1 MNSMYR
7 AYSFAAPSIS
17 PAFASIAARRR
28 CAPRSVGAIATADH
42 MTASAA
48 TRLPACLS
56 MAAPSFS
63 ASRSDRCMSCTSAS
77 AGSMDTTGSGSP
89 EAPIARRR
97 RSSVITHSVVL
108 TAHARTT
115 PNRGYRRAPYPSERL
130 TLRLVSSGAA
140 VPFSFDRAQT
150 WQPHPSWRRVLAV
163 ESHAAGEPLRVI
175 TGGLDPVPGS
185 TILEKRR
192 FARERLD
199 GLRRG
204 LVFEP
209 RGHADMYGAI
219 PTEPVTPDGDAGV
232 LFMHNEGW
240 STMCGHGV
248 IALVTVALEV
258 GLLSERA
265 VVRLDTPAGRVTAW
279 PRLEG
284 VRVRSVAF
292 ENVPSF
298 VVSLDDR
305 VQVPGVGEVRY
316 DLAFGGAFYA
326 FVDAASVGLE
336 MTPERFRDL
345 ITVGS
350 AIKRAVMATREIRH
364 PQEADLSFLYGTIFT
379 GPPLGSGA
387 DSRNVCVF
395 AEGEVD
401 RSPTG
406 TGVSGRI
413 ARELRWE
420 GYDAVVPEIEGSA
433 WITGRSEILIA
444 PDDPLS
450 EGFILR

>member
-1 MNSMYR
+1 
-7 AYSFAAPSIS
+7 
-17 PAFASIAARRR
+17 
-28 CAPRSVGAIATADH
+28 
-42 MTASAA
+42 
-48 TRLPACLS
+48 
-56 MAAPSFS
+56 
-63 ASRSDRCMSCTSAS
+63 
-77 AGSMDTTGSGSP
+77 
-89 EAPIARRR
+89 
-97 RSSVITHSVVL
+97 
-108 TAHARTT
+108 
-115 PNRGYRRAPYPSERL
+115 
-130 TLRLVSSGAA
+130 
-140 VPFSFDRAQT
+140 
-150 WQPHPSWRRVLAV
+150 V
-163 ESHAAGEPLRVI
+163 ESHAAGEPLRVV
-175 TGGLDPVPGS
+175 TGGLDPIPGT

-204 LVFEP
+204 LIFEP

-258 GLLSERA
+258 GLLSDRA
-265 VVRLDTPAGRVTAW
+265 VVRLDTPAGRVTAR
-279 PRLEG
+279 PRREG
-284 VRVRSVAF
+284 ERVRSVAF

-305 VQVPGVGEVRY
+305 VTVPGLGEVRY

-345 ITVGS
+345 IAVGS
-350 AIKRAVMATREIRH
+350 AIKRAVMAGREVRH
-364 PQEADLSFLYGTIFT
+364 PLEPDLSFLYGTIFT
-379 GPPLGSGA
+379 GPPALGAGA

-406 TGVSGRI
+406 TGVSARVAIERVRGRLKPGDTFVVESIIGTRFTGRI

-433 WITGRSEILIA
+433 WITGRNEILIA
-444 PDDPLS
+444 PDDPLA

>member
-1 MNSMYR
+1 M
-7 AYSFAAPSIS
+7 
-17 PAFASIAARRR
+17 
-28 CAPRSVGAIATADH
+28 
-42 MTASAA
+42 
-48 TRLPACLS
+48 
-56 MAAPSFS
+56 
-63 ASRSDRCMSCTSAS
+63 
-77 AGSMDTTGSGSP
+77 
-89 EAPIARRR
+89 
-97 RSSVITHSVVL
+97 
-108 TAHARTT
+108 
-115 PNRGYRRAPYPSERL
+115 
-130 TLRLVSSGAA
+130 
-140 VPFSFDRAQT
+140 
-150 WQPHPSWRRVLAV
+150 
-163 ESHAAGEPLRVI
+163 I
-175 TGGLDPVPGS
+175 TGGLDPIPGA

-204 LVFEP
+204 LMFEP

-265 VVRLDTPAGRVTAW
+265 VVRLDTPAGRVTAR
-279 PRLEG
+279 PRREG
-284 VRVRSVAF
+284 ARVRSVAF

-305 VQVPGVGEVRY
+305 VDVPGVGEVHY

-336 MTPERFRDL
+336 MTREKFRDL
-345 ITVGS
+345 IAIGS
-350 AIKRAVMATREIRH
+350 AIKRAVMSSRDIRH
-364 PQEADLSFLYGTIFT
+364 PQEPDLSFLYGTIFT
-379 GPPLGSGA
+379 GPALGSGA

-406 TGVSGRI
+406 TGVSARVAIERARGRLAPGKAFI
-413 ARELRWE
+413 VESIIGTRFTGRVLRETTF
-420 GYDAVVPEIEGSA
+420 GPYAAVVPEVEGSA
-433 WITGRSEILIA
+433 WIGGRGELWFDPS
-444 PDDPLS
+444 DPLR

>member
-1 MNSMYR
+1 M
-7 AYSFAAPSIS
+7 PSLI
-17 PAFASIAARRR
+17 R
-28 CAPRSVGAIATADH
+28 G
-42 MTASAA
+42 M
-48 TRLPACLS
+48 
-56 MAAPSFS
+56 PSW
-63 ASRSDRCMSCTSAS
+63 RPP
-77 AGSMDTTGSGSP
+77 G
-89 EAPIARRR
+89 
-97 RSSVITHSVVL
+97 
-108 TAHARTT
+108 
-115 PNRGYRRAPYPSERL
+115 
-130 TLRLVSSGAA
+130 
-140 VPFSFDRAQT
+140 
-150 WQPHPSWRRVLAV
+150 SWRRVLTV

-175 TGGLDPVPGS
+175 TGGIDPIPGA

-204 LVFEP
+204 LMFEP

-219 PTEPVTPDGDAGV
+219 PTEPVTRDGDAGV

-265 VVRLDTPAGRVTAW
+265 VVRLDTPAGRVTAR
-279 PRLEG
+279 PRREG
-284 VRVRSVAF
+284 ERVRSVAF

-298 VVSLDDR
+298 VVSLDDSVR
-305 VQVPGVGEVRY
+305 VPGVGNVRY
-316 DLAFGGAFYA
+316 DLAFGGAYYA

-345 ITVGS
+345 IAAGS
-350 AIKRAVMATREIRH
+350 AIKRAVIAAREIRH
-364 PQEADLSFLYGTIFT
+364 PVEPDLSFLYGTIFT
-379 GPPLGSGA
+379 GPALGSGA

-406 TGVSGRI
+406 TGVSARVAIERARGRLGI
-413 ARELRWE
+413 DEPFVVESIVGTRFVGRALRALRWE
-420 GYDAVVPEIEGSA
+420 AHDAVVPEVEGSA
-433 WITGRSEILIA
+433 WITGRNELLVA
-444 PDDPLS
+444 PGDPLS
-450 EGFILR
+450 EGFVLR

>member
-1 MNSMYR
+1 M
-7 AYSFAAPSIS
+7 
-17 PAFASIAARRR
+17 
-28 CAPRSVGAIATADH
+28 
-42 MTASAA
+42 
-48 TRLPACLS
+48 
-56 MAAPSFS
+56 
-63 ASRSDRCMSCTSAS
+63 
-77 AGSMDTTGSGSP
+77 
-89 EAPIARRR
+89 
-97 RSSVITHSVVL
+97 L
-108 TAHARTT
+108 T
-115 PNRGYRRAPYPSERL
+115 
-130 TLRLVSSGAA
+130 
-140 VPFSFDRAQT
+140 
-150 WQPHPSWRRVLAV
+150 V

-175 TGGLDPVPGS
+175 TGGLDPIPGA

-204 LVFEP
+204 LMFEP

-248 IALVTVALEV
+248 IALVTVALEI
-258 GLLSERA
+258 GLLSGPD
-265 VVRLDTPAGRVTAW
+265 VVRLDTPAGRVTAR
-279 PRLEG
+279 PRRERS
-284 VRVRSVAF
+284 RVRSVAF

-305 VQVPGVGEVRY
+305 VEVPGLGTVRY

-336 MTPERFRDL
+336 MTPARFRDL
-345 ITVGS
+345 IAAGS
-350 AIKRAVMATREIRH
+350 AIKRAVMAAREVRH
-364 PQEADLSFLYGTIFT
+364 PVEADLSFLYGTIFT
-379 GPPLGSGA
+379 GPALGSDA

-406 TGVSGRI
+406 TGVSARVAIERARGRLAPGKAFVVESI
-413 ARELRWE
+413 IGTRFTGRVAREVKWE
-420 GYDAVVPEIEGSA
+420 GYEAVVPEIEGSA

-444 PDDPLS
+444 PDDPLA

>member
-1 MNSMYR
+1 
-7 AYSFAAPSIS
+7 
-17 PAFASIAARRR
+17 
-28 CAPRSVGAIATADH
+28 
-42 MTASAA
+42 
-48 TRLPACLS
+48 
-56 MAAPSFS
+56 
-63 ASRSDRCMSCTSAS
+63 
-77 AGSMDTTGSGSP
+77 
-89 EAPIARRR
+89 
-97 RSSVITHSVVL
+97 
-108 TAHARTT
+108 
-115 PNRGYRRAPYPSERL
+115 
-130 TLRLVSSGAA
+130 
-140 VPFSFDRAQT
+140 VPFSSDRAQT
-150 WQPHPSWRRVLAV
+150 WQPHPLWRRVLTV

-265 VVRLDTPAGRVTAW
+265 VVRLDTPAGRVTAR
-279 PRLEG
+279 PRREG
-284 VRVRSVAF
+284 PRVRSVAF

-305 VQVPGVGEVRY
+305 VEVPGLGKVRY

-326 FVDAASVGLE
+326 YVDAAGVGLE
-336 MTPERFRDL
+336 MTPAHFRDL
-345 ITVGS
+345 IAAGS
-350 AIKRAVMATREIRH
+350 AIKRAVMASREIRH
-364 PQEADLSFLYGTIFT
+364 PVEGDLSFLYGTIFT
-379 GPPLGSGA
+379 GPALGPGA
-387 DSRNVCVF
+387 NSRNVCVF

-406 TGVSGRI
+406 TGVSARIAIERARGRLTPGQAFVVESIIGTRFTGRI
-413 ARELRWE
+413 ARELKWE
-420 GYDAVVPEIEGSA
+420 GYEAVVPEIEGSA
-433 WITGRSEILIA
+433 WITGRSELLIA
-444 PDDPLS
+444 PDDPLA

>member
-1 MNSMYR
+1 M
-7 AYSFAAPSIS
+7 
-17 PAFASIAARRR
+17 
-28 CAPRSVGAIATADH
+28 
-42 MTASAA
+42 
-48 TRLPACLS
+48 
-56 MAAPSFS
+56 
-63 ASRSDRCMSCTSAS
+63 
-77 AGSMDTTGSGSP
+77 
-89 EAPIARRR
+89 
-97 RSSVITHSVVL
+97 
-108 TAHARTT
+108 
-115 PNRGYRRAPYPSERL
+115 
-130 TLRLVSSGAA
+130 
-140 VPFSFDRAQT
+140 
-150 WQPHPSWRRVLAV
+150 
-163 ESHAAGEPLRVI
+163 ESHAAGEPLRVV
-175 TGGLDPVPGS
+175 TGGLDPIPGA

-192 FARERLD
+192 FAREKLD

-204 LVFEP
+204 LMFEP

-258 GLLSERA
+258 GLLSARD
-265 VVRLDTPAGRVTAW
+265 VVRLDTPAGRVTAR

-284 VRVRSVAF
+284 ERVRSVAF

-305 VQVPGVGEVRY
+305 ISVPGVGEVTY

-336 MTPERFRDL
+336 MTGDRFRDL
-345 ITVGS
+345 IATGS
-350 AIKRAVMATREIRH
+350 AIKRAVMAQREIRH
-364 PQEADLSFLYGTIFT
+364 PREPDLSFLYGTIFT
-379 GPPLGSGA
+379 GPALGTDA

-406 TGVSGRI
+406 TGVSARLALERARGRLGPAESFVVESIIGTRFVGRI
-413 ARELRWE
+413 ARELKWE
-420 GYDAVVPEIEGSA
+420 GYDAVLPEIEGTA
-433 WITGRSEILIA
+433 WVTGRSEILIA
-444 PDDPLS
+444 PDDPLG